1 MTVFRFLTLVLV
13 DEWMPVNERFELPSG
28 LNMPDGH
35 PFFDNQSHEQSSGYQ
50 YETHPQDGTLFRSTN
65 ALTLR
70 IPSQGLP
77 KLSTCF
83 FQ

>member
-1 MTVFRFLTLVLV
+1 MTVFRFLTLVLLE
-13 DEWMPVNERFELPSG
+13 EWMPENERFELPSG

-35 PFFDNQSHEQSSGYQ
+35 PFFANHLHEQNPGYPSDM
-50 YETHPQDGTLFRSTN
+50 HPQDDTFFRSTN

-77 KLSTCF
+77 KISTYF